1 MTDRSQDVKL
11 TVAVVDDEQLA
22 RNMLVRYITQ
32 MPALELVGQYD
43 SCIACYEAHD
53 LDVLDILLLDVNIPD
68 ISGIQFARTIAKNK
82 ARVIFTTAHT
92 EHAYEAYQAHAVDY
106 LLKPFPFD
114 RFQVAIQK
122 AQEYITGKRMSNGS
136 PVAVLPAEIP
146 DSPRRFIFVKSD
158 YKTVRLSLDEILYVE
173 GLQEYVRIHLAHG
186 KPVIVLMSLKRLADI
201 LPSPPFFRVHRSYIV
216 NVEQLAFVQQRSITI
231 AGKELSIGK
240 NYSSEF
246 FDYLAEH
253 SIL

>member
-1 MTDRSQDVKL
+1 MTDRSPEAKL
-11 TVAVVDDEQLA
+11 SVAVVDDEPHA

-43 SCIACYEAHD
+43 SCIACYEAQD
-53 LDVLDILLLDVNIPD
+53 LDTLDVLLLDVHIPD
-68 ISGIQFARTIAKNK
+68 ISGIQFARTIAKHK
-82 ARVIFTTAHT
+82 ARIIFTTAHT
-92 EHAYEAYQAHAVDY
+92 EHAYDAYQAHAVDY

-122 AQEYITGKRMSNGS
+122 AQEYIAGKRMTGTV
-136 PVAVLPAEIP
+136 PAPLPPAEMP

-158 YKTVRLSLDEILYVE
+158 YKTVRLNLDEILYVE
-173 GLQEYVRIHLAHG
+173 GLQEYVRIHLVRG

-216 NVEQLAFVQQRSITI
+216 NVEQLEFVQQRSITI

-240 NYSSEF
+240 NYGGEF
-246 FDYLAEH
+246 FEYLAEH
-253 SIL
+253 SIV

>member
-1 MTDRSQDVKL
+1 MTDRSQEAKL
-11 TVAVVDDEQLA
+11 SVVVVDDEPLA
-22 RNMLVRYITQ
+22 RNMLVRYIAQ

-53 LDVLDILLLDVNIPD
+53 LDTLDILLLDVHIPD
-68 ISGIQFARTIAKNK
+68 ISGIQFARTIAKHK
-82 ARVIFTTAHT
+82 ARIIFTTAHT

-106 LLKPFPFD
+106 LLKPFPLD

-122 AQEYITGKRMSNGS
+122 AQESITGKRINGAAPAMLS
-136 PVAVLPAEIP
+136 PEIP
-146 DSPRRFIFVKSD
+146 DSARRFIFVKSD
-158 YKTVRLSLDEILYVE
+158 YKTVRLNLDEILYVE
-173 GLQEYVRIHLAHG
+173 GLQEYVRIHVTRG

-216 NVEQLAFVQQRSITI
+216 NVEHLEFVQQRSITI

-240 NYSSEF
+240 NYGGEF

-253 SIL
+253 SIF